1 MKSGKN
7 RIYNVK
13 KPYGYFIFVIVNT
26 VKVFSAVQI
35 NYKVTDKVNNAFI
48 GNIGIILGLQ
58 PCFGTGQLCDFTYCK
73 RIKLFGK
80 RFYKPADFINE
91 FFFML
96 IAVAIS
102 ASVGISVPAAF
113 IISFTIPIS

>member
-1 MKSGKN
+1 MQSGKN

-58 PCFGTGQLCDFTYCK
+58 PVSARVSFATLPIVRALSFLANG
-73 RIKLFGK
+73 
-80 RFYKPADFINE
+80 FI
-91 FFFML
+91 
-96 IAVAIS
+96 S
-102 ASVGISVPAAF
+102 Q
-113 IISFTIPIS
+113 PIL

>member
-1 MKSGKN
+1 MKCGKN

-58 PCFGTGQLCDFTYCK
+58 PCF
-73 RIKLFGK
+73 
-80 RFYKPADFINE
+80 
-91 FFFML
+91 
-96 IAVAIS
+96 AIS

-113 IISFTIPIS
+113 IISLTIPIS

>member
-1 MKSGKN
+1 MKCGKN

-73 RIKLFGK
+73 SIKLFGS
-80 RFYKPADFINE
+80 RFYK
-91 FFFML
+91 
-96 IAVAIS
+96 
-102 ASVGISVPAAF
+102 
-113 IISFTIPIS
+113 